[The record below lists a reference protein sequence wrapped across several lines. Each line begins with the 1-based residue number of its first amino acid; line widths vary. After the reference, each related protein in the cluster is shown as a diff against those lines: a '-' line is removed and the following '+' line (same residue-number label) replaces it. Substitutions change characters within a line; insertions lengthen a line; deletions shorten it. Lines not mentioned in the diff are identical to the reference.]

1 MLQFCW
7 ALQSQQGNAARN
19 RPPATPGHA
28 QPLGMQSCQV
38 SITMMK
44 SKAMNDDTYKHS
56 PHGDQS
62 LKNNKKPLHSMRTI
76 LARAAGTGAGKR
88 PPAQAPKTAN

>member
-1 MLQFCW
+1 MLKFCW

-19 RPPATPGHA
+19 RPPAAPGHA

-44 SKAMNDDTYKHS
+44 SKAMNDDTYSRSQHS
-56 PHGDQS
+56 DQR
-62 LKNNKKPLHSMRTI
+62 LNNNKIPLHSMHTI

-88 PPAQAPKTAN
+88 PPAQAPKTAK